1 VHGVFIHLAG
11 HTTKHTCR
19 TLRSNVASP
28 PPLSLSLSLSQAGNT
43 LYVSGQLGLTPDKN
57 FAGDTIE
64 SQTEQVLCNIGEIL
78 KAAGA
83 NFSHVVKTTILLAD
97 MADFQAVNELYGER
111 FSANPAPARATYAV
125 NALPLGGLLEIE
137 CIAYVPN

>member
-1 VHGVFIHLAG
+1 
-11 HTTKHTCR
+11 
-19 TLRSNVASP
+19 
-28 PPLSLSLSLSQAGNT
+28 
-43 LYVSGQLGLTPDKN
+43 VSGQLGLTPDKN